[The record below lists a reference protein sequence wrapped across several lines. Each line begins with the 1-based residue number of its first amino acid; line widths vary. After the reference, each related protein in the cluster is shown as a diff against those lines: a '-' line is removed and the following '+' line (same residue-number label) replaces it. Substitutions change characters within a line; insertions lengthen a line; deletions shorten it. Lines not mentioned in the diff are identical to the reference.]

1 MWIIEDVQS
10 SIKNKIGSRDNALE
24 RGPLANSMT
33 LTISVDGREGIWFI
47 DVPNT
52 TTVIMLKN
60 RLRYREITNRSCE
73 EIDIFFNNIKLA
85 NKYWYLPDYHIEN
98 FSKLVVKH
106 REALLEQ
113 KEPPEPLL
121 IKLGDAERKVLIKQ
135 RLISRRLEDIFSFA
149 VLHALYDPN
158 SSESSYVLSEVADL
172 GAFKTTTDKPKSSST
187 PAPYHLSPKTGK
199 MWKSKSSS
207 QYKFSGGDVKSS
219 KSPTKFKSNG
229 QGAYST
235 SWQATSPHKSRY
247 TKLTRPSRNVVRSS
261 RRRRHRAKTPQG
273 KNSSSSKAYSFQT
286 FADDVKAKPKIVLSP
301 QPSRVKS
308 KSAPESPEV
317 LLVSESTRSSRNN
330 NPDPAII
337 ITSASH
343 SSRINST
350 NNGSGGTDQGYK
362 ESSSDCKFGQL
373 DSKPPTIKLSKVIS
387 L

>member
-10 SIKNKIGSRDNALE
+10 SIKNKIGSRDSALE

-60 RLRYREITNRSCE
+60 QLRYREITNRSCE

-158 SSESSYVLSEVADL
+158 SNESSYVLSEVADL
-172 GAFKTTTDKPKSSST
+172 GAFKTATDKLKSSST
-187 PAPYHLSPKTGK
+187 PPRYHLSPKTGNR
-199 MWKSKSSS
+199 WKSKSSS
-207 QYKFSGGDVKSS
+207 QYKFSGEDAKSS
-219 KSPTKFKSNG
+219 RSPAKFKSKG
-229 QGAYST
+229 QGAHST
-235 SWQATSPHKSRY
+235 SWQLTSPHKSRY
-247 TKLTRPSRNVVRSS
+247 NKITRPSSNEVRSP
-261 RRRRHRAKTPQG
+261 RRRRHHVKTSQG
-273 KNSSSSKAYSFQT
+273 KNSSSSKASSFQT
-286 FADDVKAKPKIVLSP
+286 FGDDVKAKPKNPLSP
-301 QPSRVKS
+301 KPLRVKS

-317 LLVSESTRSSRNN
+317 VLVSESTR
-330 NPDPAII
+330 
-337 ITSASH
+337 
-343 SSRINST
+343 
-350 NNGSGGTDQGYK
+350 GYR
-362 ESSSDCKFGQL
+362 
-373 DSKPPTIKLSKVIS
+373 TRV
-387 L
+387 